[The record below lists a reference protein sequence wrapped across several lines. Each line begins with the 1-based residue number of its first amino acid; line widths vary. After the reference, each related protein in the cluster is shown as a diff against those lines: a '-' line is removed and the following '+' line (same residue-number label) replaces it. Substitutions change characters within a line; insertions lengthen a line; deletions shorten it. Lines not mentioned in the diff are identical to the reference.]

1 MKRVK
6 HAATTDAAA
15 AEVDDTELPRRPVGS
30 VAIVGRPNVGKSALF
45 NRLAG
50 RKISIVHD
58 QPGITRDRLV
68 APSDARYG
76 APFEIIDTGGIG
88 QEVDGSFS
96 ARVQLEA
103 EIALAAADVI
113 LLVVDGRAGIT
124 PVDQTL
130 VQRLRRA
137 DKPVLLIVNKIDEEM
152 HTPLEAEFARLG
164 FAEVYGVSAAHGRGL
179 RELVGAIADHLG
191 KLAETDAAPA
201 EPVIA
206 HDGVG
211 EDDSAA
217 PREAERRAPRLA
229 LVGRPNVGKSSLTNA
244 ILGQERTIVSDI
256 AGTTRDAVDVECVF
270 QGKPYVLIDTA
281 GIRHRGKRDNSAEIF
296 SVMRSEESIRRADL
310 CILVIDASAGVT
322 AQDRQIA
329 GLIQKA
335 NKPCVVAV
343 NKWDLL
349 EPPEDTRAGVRA
361 FREEWLQEAQAQL
374 FFMAHVPLIAL
385 SALHGAQVG
394 RLFTLIE
401 KVRRAALET
410 IGTGPLNRLLHAAME
425 LQPPPLRSNKRF
437 KLLYA
442 TQLGEKRN
450 APIPIPAFLLFV
462 NDPALLV
469 DTYRKYLE
477 NKIRETFPLP
487 GLPIFFKL
495 RGREQKEADS

>member
-1 MKRVK
+1 MKRGKPSTTEV
-6 HAATTDAAA
+6 HATPAGAGVAVPET
-15 AEVDDTELPRRPVGS
+15 PRTARGS

-68 APSDARYG
+68 ALSDARYG
-76 APFEIIDTGGIG
+76 TPFEIIDTGGIG
-88 QEVDGSFS
+88 MEADGSFS

-124 PVDQTL
+124 PVDETL

-152 HTPLEAEFARLG
+152 HTPLEAEFTRLG
-164 FAEVYGVSAAHGRGL
+164 LAEIYGVSAAHGRGI
-179 RELVGAIADHLG
+179 REVISAIEHHLS
-191 KLAETDAAPA
+191 KFAPA
-201 EPVIA
+201 EDTA
-206 HDGVG
+206 GVS
-211 EDDSAA
+211 ENDAA
-217 PREAERRAPRLA
+217 GDAPIRSDIPKLA

-244 ILGQERTIVSDI
+244 ILGQDRTIVSEI
-256 AGTTRDAVDVECVF
+256 AGTTRDAVDVACVF
-270 QGKPYVLIDTA
+270 NKKPYVLIDTA

-310 CILVIDASAGVT
+310 CILVLDASAGVT

-329 GLIQKA
+329 GLIQRA

-349 EPPEDTRAGVRA
+349 VPTEDSRAGVRS

-374 FFMAHVPLIAL
+374 FFLPHVPFISL
-385 SALHGAQVG
+385 SALQGEQVG
-394 RLFTLIE
+394 RLFQLIE
-401 KVRRAALET
+401 KVRRASLEA
-410 IGTGPLNRLLHAAME
+410 IGTGPLNRLLGKAME
-425 LQPPPLRSNKRF
+425 VQPPPLRSNKRF

-442 TQLGEKRN
+442 TQFGGRN
-450 APIPIPAFLLFV
+450 GAAIPIPAFLLFV

-477 NKIRETFPLP
+477 NQIRETFPLP
-487 GLPIFFKL
+487 GLPIIFKL
-495 RGREQKEADS
+495 RGREQKGEDS

>member
-1 MKRVK
+1 MRRVK
-6 HAATTDAAA
+6 QPAQEPAP
-15 AEVDDTELPRRPVGS
+15 AEPGSAPAGMPRVSPGS

-50 RKISIVHD
+50 KKISIVHD

-68 APSDARYG
+68 ATSDSRYG
-76 APFEIIDTGGIG
+76 TPFEIIDTGGIG
-88 QEVDGSFS
+88 AEADGSFS

-103 EIALAAADVI
+103 EIALAAADVV

-124 PVDQTL
+124 PVDETL

-137 DKPVLLIVNKIDEEM
+137 EKPVLLVVNKIDEEM

-164 FAEVYGVSAAHGRGL
+164 LAEIYGVSAAHGRGM
-179 RELVGAIADHLG
+179 RELVGAIEHHLG
-191 KLAETDAAPA
+191 PGTETAGDDASADATGEPA
-201 EPVIA
+201 ILHVPK
-206 HDGVG
+206 
-211 EDDSAA
+211 
-217 PREAERRAPRLA
+217 LA

-244 ILGQERTIVSDI
+244 ILGQERTIVSEI
-256 AGTTRDAVDVECVF
+256 SGTTRDAVDVRCVF
-270 QGKPYVLIDTA
+270 NNKPYVLIDTA

-329 GLIQKA
+329 GLIQRA

-349 EPPEDTRAGVRA
+349 EPPEDSRAGVRA
-361 FREEWLQEAQAQL
+361 FREEWLHEAQAQL
-374 FFMAHVPLIAL
+374 FFMPYVPLIAL
-385 SALHGAQVG
+385 SALHGGQVG

-410 IGTGPLNRLLHAAME
+410 IGTGPLNRLLRAAIE

-442 TQLGEKRN
+442 TKFG
-450 APIPIPAFLLFV
+450 ASSSTAIPVPAFLLFV

-477 NKIRETFPLP
+477 NKVRETFPLP
-487 GLPIFFKL
+487 GLPILFKL
-495 RGREQKEADS
+495 RGREQRENDE

>member
-1 MKRVK
+1 
-6 HAATTDAAA
+6 
-15 AEVDDTELPRRPVGS
+15 
-30 VAIVGRPNVGKSALF
+30 
-45 NRLAG
+45 
-50 RKISIVHD
+50 
-58 QPGITRDRLV
+58 LV
-68 APSDARYG
+68 ASSDARYS

-88 QEVDGSFS
+88 SEADVDFS

-103 EIALAAADVI
+103 EIALEAADII
-113 LLVVDGRAGIT
+113 LLVVDGRAGVT

-137 DKPVLLIVNKIDEEM
+137 EKPVLLVVNKIDEEM

-164 FAEVYGVSAAHGRGL
+164 LAEIYGVSAAHGRGL
-179 RELVGAIADHLG
+179 RELVSAIESHLPKRGEGNDGELEPAD
-191 KLAETDAAPA
+191 DPPA
-201 EPVIA
+201 T
-206 HDGVG
+206 
-211 EDDSAA
+211 
-217 PREAERRAPRLA
+217 RAPRLA
-229 LVGRPNVGKSSLTNA
+229 LIGRPNVGKSSLTNA
-244 ILGQERTIVSDI
+244 ILGQDRTIVSAI

-270 QGKPYVLIDTA
+270 NNKPYVLIDTA

-310 CILVIDASAGVT
+310 CVLVIDASAGVT

-329 GLIQKA
+329 GLVQRA

-349 EPPEDTRAGVRA
+349 VPPEDSRAGVRA
-361 FREEWLQEAQAQL
+361 FREEWLAEARAQL
-374 FFMAHVPLIAL
+374 FFLNYVPLVSL
-385 SALHGAQVG
+385 SALAGEQVG
-394 RLFTLIE
+394 RLFTWIE

-410 IGTGPLNRLLHAAME
+410 IGTGPLNRLLHAAIE

-450 APIPIPAFLLFV
+450 APIPVPAFVLFV

-469 DTYRKYLE
+469 DSYRKYLE
-477 NKIRETFPLP
+477 NQIRETFPLP
-487 GLPIFFKL
+487 GLPIFFKM
-495 RGREQKEADS
+495 RGREPKDAG

>member
-1 MKRVK
+1 MKAPRPTAP
-6 HAATTDAAA
+6 AAPSDAAPA
-15 AEVDDTELPRRPVGS
+15 ASLPPVARGS

-50 RKISIVHD
+50 RMISIVHD

-68 APSDARYG
+68 TLSDPRYG

-88 QEVDGSFS
+88 AEADGSFS
-96 ARVQLEA
+96 ARVQVEA
-103 EIALAAADVI
+103 EIALASADVI

-124 PVDQTL
+124 PVDEIL

-137 DKPVLLIVNKIDEEM
+137 EKPVLLIVNKIDEEM

-164 FAEVYGVSAAHGRGL
+164 FAEVLGLSAAHGRGM
-179 RELVGAIADHLG
+179 RELVSAIEQH
-191 KLAETDAAPA
+191 LAELAPPA
-201 EPVIA
+201 EEP
-206 HDGVG
+206 DG
-211 EDDSAA
+211 AA
-217 PREAERRAPRLA
+217 VPMPEEAAVLELRVPKIA

-244 ILGQERTIVSDI
+244 ILGQDRTIVSDI
-256 AGTTRDAVDVECVF
+256 AGTTRDAVDVSCLF
-270 QGKPYVLIDTA
+270 NQKPYVLIDTA

-349 EPPEDTRAGVRA
+349 EPPEDTRAGVRT

-374 FFMAHVPLIAL
+374 FFMPHVPLIAL
-385 SALHGAQVG
+385 SALRREQVG
-394 RLFTLIE
+394 RLFTLVE
-401 KVRRAALET
+401 RVRRAALET
-410 IGTGPLNRLLHAAME
+410 IGTGPLNRLLHAALE

-442 TQLGEKRN
+442 THFGGRSG
-450 APIPIPAFLLFV
+450 APIPVPAFLLFV

-477 NKIRETFPLP
+477 NKIREVFPLP
-487 GLPIFFKL
+487 GLPILFKM
-495 RGREQKEADS
+495 RGRELKDATSSRD

>member
-1 MKRVK
+1 MKR
-6 HAATTDAAA
+6 APLPEQDPPAERATAGARHPA
-15 AEVDDTELPRRPVGS
+15 RPAGS

-68 APSDARYG
+68 ALSDARYG
-76 APFEIIDTGGIG
+76 TPFEVIDTGGIG
-88 QEVDGSFS
+88 AEADGSFS

-113 LLVVDGRAGIT
+113 LLVVDGRAGVT
-124 PVDQTL
+124 PVDQAL

-137 DKPVLLIVNKIDEEM
+137 AKPVLLVINKIDEEM

-164 FAEVYGVSAAHGRGL
+164 FQEVYGVSAAHGRGL
-179 RELVGAIADHLG
+179 PELVGAISDHLG
-191 KLAETDAAPA
+191 RRTAADGAPLEDADVIEGHGEGDAAPDGA
-201 EPVIA
+201 EL
-206 HDGVG
+206 
-211 EDDSAA
+211 
-217 PREAERRAPRLA
+217 RAPRLA

-244 ILGQERTIVSDI
+244 ILGQDRTIVSEI
-256 AGTTRDAVDVECVF
+256 AGTTRDAVDVQCVF
-270 QGKPYVLIDTA
+270 QDKAYVLIDTA

-329 GLIQKA
+329 GLIQRA

-349 EPPEDTRAGVRA
+349 VPPEGTRAGVRA
-361 FREEWLQEAQAQL
+361 FREEWLREAQAQL

-385 SALHGAQVG
+385 SALRGEQVG

-410 IGTGPLNRLLHAAME
+410 IGTGPLNRLLRAAME
-425 LQPPPLRSNKRF
+425 LQPPPLRANKRF

-442 TQLGEKRN
+442 TQLGDKRD
-450 APIPIPAFLLFV
+450 APIPVPAFLLFV

-477 NKIRETFPLP
+477 NQIRETFPLP

-495 RGREQKEADS
+495 RGREPQDAAS

>member
-1 MKRVK
+1 MKRSK
-6 HAATTDAAA
+6 KPEQAASADPEPAAD
-15 AEVDDTELPRRPVGS
+15 EVPRRVLGS

-68 APSDARYG
+68 AHSDARYG

-88 QEVDGSFS
+88 AEADGSFS

-103 EIALAAADVI
+103 GIALEAADVI

-124 PVDQTL
+124 PVDQAL
-130 VQRLRRA
+130 AQRLRRA
-137 DKPVLLIVNKIDEEM
+137 DKPVLLAVNKIDEEM

-164 FAEVYGVSAAHGRGL
+164 FAEVYGVSAAHGRGM
-179 RELVGAIADHLG
+179 RELVGAIEDHLG
-191 KLAETDAAPA
+191 RKPGAAGEPGVSEDAM
-201 EPVIA
+201 E
-206 HDGVG
+206 G
-211 EDDSAA
+211 EK
-217 PREAERRAPRLA
+217 RAPRLA

-244 ILGQERTIVSDI
+244 ILGQERTIVSEI
-256 AGTTRDAVDVECVF
+256 AGTTRDAVDVQCVF
-270 QGKPYVLIDTA
+270 NQKPYVLIDTA

-329 GLIQKA
+329 GLIQRA

-349 EPPEDTRAGVRA
+349 VPAEDSRAGVRS
-361 FREEWLQEAQAQL
+361 FREEWLQEARAQL
-374 FFMAHVPLIAL
+374 FFMSHVPLIAL
-385 SALHGAQVG
+385 SALHGGQVG

-410 IGTGPLNRLLHAAME
+410 IGTGPLNRLLHAAIE

-442 TQLGEKRN
+442 TQLGEKHG
-450 APIPIPAFLLFV
+450 APIPVPVFLLFV
-462 NDPALLV
+462 NDPALLA

-487 GLPIFFKL
+487 GLPIFFRL
-495 RGREQKEADS
+495 RGREPKDAQS

>member
-1 MKRVK
+1 MKARRQPEPEQDE
-6 HAATTDAAA
+6 T
-15 AEVDDTELPRRPVGS
+15 VDPANGGVDRMPRPLGI

-68 APSDARYG
+68 ARSDARYG

-88 QEVDGSFS
+88 AEADGTFS
-96 ARVQLEA
+96 ARVQVEA
-103 EIALAAADVI
+103 EIALTAADVI

-124 PVDQTL
+124 PVDQAL

-137 DKPVLLIVNKIDEEM
+137 DKPVILVVNKIDEEM

-164 FAEVYGVSAAHGRGL
+164 FAEIQGVSAAHGRGV
-179 RELVGAIADHLG
+179 RELVSAIEAHFGAGAEVSADSLEEVS
-191 KLAETDAAPA
+191 ATPA
-201 EPVIA
+201 T
-206 HDGVG
+206 
-211 EDDSAA
+211 
-217 PREAERRAPRLA
+217 RAPRLA

-244 ILGQERTIVSDI
+244 ILGQERTIVSEI
-256 AGTTRDAVDVECVF
+256 AGTTRDAVDVQCVF
-270 QGKPYVLIDTA
+270 NGKPYVLIDTA

-329 GLIQKA
+329 GLIQRA

-349 EPPEDTRAGVRA
+349 VPDEDSRAGVRA
-361 FREEWLQEAQAQL
+361 FREEWLQEARAQL
-374 FFMAHVPLIAL
+374 FFMSHVPLIAL
-385 SALHGAQVG
+385 SALHGEQVG

-410 IGTGPLNRLLHAAME
+410 IGTGPLNRLLRAAME

-442 TQLGEKRN
+442 TQLGENRD

-495 RGREQKEADS
+495 RGREQKDTDS